1 MRRIK
6 MTKEY
11 EDKFI
16 KRIKT
21 SSTDKELRLII
32 NKIYEDGFQDG
43 TELADKEEEPQKEDN
58 KLPDWNQRLEEI
70 TKGIDLCSFEELKYL
85 QHLIFAR
92 MIERVETKNVV

>member
-1 MRRIK
+1 

-32 NKIYEDGFQDG
+32 NKMYEDGFEDG
-43 TELADKEEEPQKEDN
+43 NELADKEEEPQKGQN
-58 KLPDWNQRLEEI
+58 KLPDNFVTRKDLHEVEMELAELCDNNKI
-70 TKGIDLCSFEELKYL
+70 TREAIIDKFTMLMSG
-85 QHLIFAR
+85 
-92 MIERVETKNVV
+92 VEKWK